1 MLHCNVCCRAE
12 HRLLWCCRAVQ
23 DLQSLHPMLQGHAQ
37 LASGVAAP
45 CATCKQCRRAVQSV
59 HPLLLGHAGPA
70 TCAAA
75 PCKVWSLCCRPTHC
89 SAPAVAGPHTT
100 CKQRCSTMQS
110 LHPMLPGYARFAS
123 GAAGLCRTCNQF
135 CRTLQNWHPMLQG
148 HAWLASG
155 AAVQCGMDKQCL
167 QGHAGF
173 APCAAEPCRIC
184 IWCFRICTQHCR
196 VAQGLHPESQD
207 LHLVLQGHEG
217 FAAMLQHAPCRPC
230 TQHHTGPTALPQPCG
245 PLLAPWGP
253 PAPSTSPSTPQRRRL
268 ARCALASTLHRA
280 AGGGGGTVG
289 PGVSWPPPC
298 AQDPPFHSYRKRRQ
312 RGPPVP

>member
-1 MLHCNVCCRAE
+1 MLQAYALLCTCCCRTTHNLQTALQ
-12 HRLLWCCRAVQ
+12 HHAKFAPYAAGLCQVCIWCCRAVQ
-23 DLQSLHPMLQGHAQ
+23 DLQSVLQDPAK
-37 LASGVAAP
+37 LAPYA
-45 CATCKQCRRAVQSV
+45 
-59 HPLLLGHAGPA
+59 AGPCMA
-70 TCAAA
+70 CIW
-75 PCKVWSLCCRPTHC
+75 CC
-89 SAPAVAGPHTT
+89 SAMWDGQTVLTG
-100 CKQRCSTMQS
+100 
-110 LHPMLPGYARFAS
+110 
-123 GAAGLCRTCNQF
+123 
-135 CRTLQNWHPMLQG
+135 
-148 HAWLASG
+148 
-155 AAVQCGMDKQCL
+155 
-167 QGHAGF
+167 
-173 APCAAEPCRIC
+173 PCRIC

>member
-1 MLHCNVCCRAE
+1 
-12 HRLLWCCRAVQ
+12 
-23 DLQSLHPMLQGHAQ
+23 
-37 LASGVAAP
+37 
-45 CATCKQCRRAVQSV
+45 
-59 HPLLLGHAGPA
+59 
-70 TCAAA
+70 
-75 PCKVWSLCCRPTHC
+75 
-89 SAPAVAGPHTT
+89 
-100 CKQRCSTMQS
+100 
-110 LHPMLPGYARFAS
+110 MLPGYARFAS

-155 AAVQCGMDKQCL
+155 AMWDGQTVLTG
-167 QGHAGF
+167 
-173 APCAAEPCRIC
+173 PCRIC